1 MVGLAM
7 AVAAVLAERRSSAG
21 AAGVTAGVSAD
32 LVAGVGARNLGS
44 GLPFNGETGDLTLHP
59 PTADPHGGWCGGRE
73 LETPGYPIGRSRC
86 AGPASSRRDP
96 HNKHKLVALLIIIDC
111 REAALSVSYKPL
123 SFACIIIGISQPWEP
138 E

>member
-44 GLPFNGETGDLTLHP
+44 GLPFNGEKGDLTLHP
-59 PTADPHGGWCGGRE
+59 LERAIEPAWLDEVFEVHRPEPGSARFAVFDRGG
-73 LETPGYPIGRSRC
+73 
-86 AGPASSRRDP
+86 A
-96 HNKHKLVALLIIIDC
+96 
-111 REAALSVSYKPL
+111 
-123 SFACIIIGISQPWEP
+123 
-138 E
+138 